1 MMYNLKLFI
10 FLYLSENC
18 FKSVE
23 HSSTRWAYIH
33 GLCEKAIYG
42 GRITNVQDIAILT
55 TYLRCVFTSDN
66 VNWKDGIPG
75 IVDLNSGDAKVC
87 ELYT

>member
-1 MMYNLKLFI
+1 LFEI
-10 FLYLSENC
+10 HI
-18 FKSVE
+18 E
-23 HSSTRWAYIH
+23 HSSKRWAYVH

-55 TYLRCVFTSDN
+55 AYLRSVFTSDS

-75 IVDLNSGDAKVC
+75 IVDLSSGDAKV
-87 ELYT
+87 LV